1 MNKKGTK
8 KMILYK
14 KGGKL
19 YYKKGGK
26 MCLYKGGGPV
36 RYRNGDTLPKHQG
49 KDSYVLP
56 KGPIFTNDPKRHND
70 VFPEQ
75 YTEDGVLQYTDQ
87 QLLNEIEQRKNIIYN
102 PSVYRRLSEEYNNE
116 RRHETPLRFTQ
127 ETPSNDIIM
136 KKKLLDEQRKRYINS
151 LIPARDSSKRVNLP
165 RIIGSDSDQKMINY
179 KAGGNLPKY
188 QGDLYSTSEIQP
200 ITTTQVSNPY
210 TKNVLDATVAS
221 VEAPKQKT
229 KNNMGQVAGYAQLA
243 AGVLDKYIP
252 KTERDYGGSEEHYQ
266 AMKLAQRWTL
276 LQQLQLL
283 TLLVTLQH
291 KTLPFR

>member
-1 MNKKGTK
+1 
-8 KMILYK
+8 MISK
-14 KGGKL
+14 I
-19 YYKKGGK
+19 
-26 MCLYKGGGPV
+26 
-36 RYRNGDTLPKHQG
+36 Q
-49 KDSYVLP
+49 
-56 KGPIFTNDPKRHND
+56 
-70 VFPEQ
+70 
-75 YTEDGVLQYTDQ
+75 TD
-87 QLLNEIEQRKNIIYN
+87 
-102 PSVYRRLSEEYNNE
+102 E

-266 AMKLAQRWTL
+266 AMKNMQTGEQDKMHQTVDSMVPVWGAVHGATRTVLDAVDQKDEYGRSKSKAAHVITNFVDPSRVLNIAIDDFKKGDAATGFMNLATAGLYGQYKMDETKEAVDK
-276 LQQLQLL
+276 QLS
-283 TLLVTLQH
+283 TVTLSSYSPGV
-291 KTLPFR
+291 KL